1 MRKKILTV
9 IIDIIGILIT
19 IVCGLLLIQMIFMQ
33 RDLVSSSQQ
42 AGELIE
48 NTSEE
53 AMRSQIGAYLK
64 EAASIRAWVSDG
76 EFSKFA
82 DSIGVIANTAS
93 DIYAHPERYGTSRME
108 KYGESDMGELKSYI
122 AYGDGVDPEA
132 ADISAEAGMAANMQ
146 GVLKS
151 VNMAN
156 SSMATDYF
164 ASESGLF
171 VCAEAVSVY
180 NLPKGNEHLSFEA
193 RQRPWYTE
201 ARDAGHAVFT
211 GMIKDADTGDYVI
224 TCGVPV
230 YADGDF
236 IGVAGA
242 GLFLDTI
249 RQDVDGFQL
258 GENGYACIVN
268 SQGQVLFSGTTTGDL
283 AASEDMDSDIRLSS
297 NTELSGLATDAL
309 DGNAG
314 VDIVELDGCRYYIGY
329 APMETVGWSYMTILP
344 EAEVTAP
351 TKALVEKLD
360 AHNTE
365 QNQYVHG
372 SVVRSVRFIVLL
384 LVAVGGIMLIVAGR
398 FADKLADPIV
408 LLTGQV
414 SQIEGDNLDFECD
427 LRTGDEVQVLG
438 EAFESMTGRMKTY
451 IDDIT
456 AITAEKGRIGAELS
470 VAKHI
475 QASMLPCIFPP
486 YPDRGEFELYASMD
500 PAKEVGGD
508 FYDFFL
514 IDHDHLGI
522 VIADVSGK
530 GVPAALFMV
539 IAKTLIKNRAL
550 SGERVDEVFTHAN
563 NQLCE
568 GNAEDMFVTAWI
580 GIIELST
587 GHMQWCDAGHE
598 IPYLIHG
605 DGSIEKIM
613 PERKKLPLAAIEDT
627 GYVSNEL
634 DLNRGD
640 MIFLYTDGVPE
651 ACDMNDELYGIRRL
665 EQALS
670 SEYRADPETL
680 LKAIRSDVDGFVGEA
695 PQFDDLTMLCIQYRG
710 TGRDMSG
717 DPEV

>member
-1 MRKKILTV
+1 
-9 IIDIIGILIT
+9 
-19 IVCGLLLIQMIFMQ
+19 
-33 RDLVSSSQQ
+33 
-42 AGELIE
+42 
-48 NTSEE
+48 
-53 AMRSQIGAYLK
+53 
-64 EAASIRAWVSDG
+64 
-76 EFSKFA
+76 
-82 DSIGVIANTAS
+82 
-93 DIYAHPERYGTSRME
+93 
-108 KYGESDMGELKSYI
+108 
-122 AYGDGVDPEA
+122 
-132 ADISAEAGMAANMQ
+132 
-146 GVLKS
+146 
-151 VNMAN
+151 
-156 SSMATDYF
+156 
-164 ASESGLF
+164 
-171 VCAEAVSVY
+171 
-180 NLPKGNEHLSFEA
+180 
-193 RQRPWYTE
+193 
-201 ARDAGHAVFT
+201 
-211 GMIKDADTGDYVI
+211 
-224 TCGVPV
+224 
-230 YADGDF
+230 
-236 IGVAGA
+236 VAGA

-258 GENGYACIVN
+258 GENGYACIIN
-268 SQGQVLFSGTTTGDL
+268 SRGQVLFSGASEGDL
-283 AASEDMDSDIRLSS
+283 AASEDMESDIRRST
-297 NTELSGLATDAL
+297 NTELANLASDAL
-309 DGNAG
+309 AGQAG
-314 VDIVELDGCRYYIGY
+314 VNLIELNGQKYYIGY
-329 APMETVGWSYMTILP
+329 APMETVGWTYMTVLP
-344 EAEVTAP
+344 ETEVTAP
-351 TKALVEKLD
+351 TTALVEKLD
-360 AHNTE
+360 AHNAD
-365 QNQYVHG
+365 QNEYVH
-372 SVVRSVRFIVLL
+372 RSVIKSVQFIVLF
-384 LVAVGGIMLIVAGR
+384 LVILGAIMLFVAAR
-398 FADKLADPIV
+398 FADKLADPIAI
-408 LLTGQV
+408 LTGQV
-414 SQIEGDNLDFECD
+414 SQIEGDNLDFTCD
-427 LRTGDEVQVLG
+427 LHTGDEVQVLG

-456 AITAEKGRIGAELS
+456 AITAEKERIGAELS
-470 VAKHI
+470 VATHI

-486 YPDRGEFELYASMD
+486 YPDRDEFELFASMD
-500 PAKEVGGD
+500 PAREVGGD

-514 IDHDHLGI
+514 VDSDHLGI

-539 IAKTLIKNRAL
+539 ISKTLIKNRAL
-550 SGERVDEVFTHAN
+550 SGESVDEVFTHAN

-651 ACDMNDELYGIRRL
+651 ACDMNNELYGIRRL
-665 EQALS
+665 ELALS

>member
-1 MRKKILTV
+1 VRNFAANGGEIDDCIESIKTGDELEELADSV
-9 IIDIIGILIT
+9 IHMEKDIVQYIDN
-19 IVCGLLLIQMIFMQ
+19 IQSI
-33 RDLVSSSQQ
+33 
-42 AGELIE
+42 
-48 NTSEE
+48 TSE
-53 AMRSQIGAYLK
+53 K
-64 EAASIRAWVSDG
+64 ERISAELDVASKIQYDMLPG
-76 EFSKFA
+76 EFPPFP
-82 DSIGVIANTAS
+82 DRTEF
-93 DIYAHPERYGTSRME
+93 DIYA
-108 KYGESDMGELKSYI
+108 I
-122 AYGDGVDPEA
+122 
-132 ADISAEAGMAANMQ
+132 
-146 GVLKS
+146 
-151 VNMAN
+151 
-156 SSMATDYF
+156 
-164 ASESGLF
+164 
-171 VCAEAVSVY
+171 
-180 NLPKGNEHLSFEA
+180 
-193 RQRPWYTE
+193 
-201 ARDAGHAVFT
+201 
-211 GMIKDADTGDYVI
+211 
-224 TCGVPV
+224 
-230 YADGDF
+230 
-236 IGVAGA
+236 
-242 GLFLDTI
+242 
-249 RQDVDGFQL
+249 
-258 GENGYACIVN
+258 
-268 SQGQVLFSGTTTGDL
+268 
-283 AASEDMDSDIRLSS
+283 
-297 NTELSGLATDAL
+297 
-309 DGNAG
+309 
-314 VDIVELDGCRYYIGY
+314 
-329 APMETVGWSYMTILP
+329 
-344 EAEVTAP
+344 
-351 TKALVEKLD
+351 
-360 AHNTE
+360 
-365 QNQYVHG
+365 
-372 SVVRSVRFIVLL
+372 
-384 LVAVGGIMLIVAGR
+384 
-398 FADKLADPIV
+398 
-408 LLTGQV
+408 
-414 SQIEGDNLDFECD
+414 
-427 LRTGDEVQVLG
+427 
-438 EAFESMTGRMKTY
+438 
-451 IDDIT
+451 
-456 AITAEKGRIGAELS
+456 
-470 VAKHI
+470 
-475 QASMLPCIFPP
+475 
-486 YPDRGEFELYASMD
+486 MD

-514 IDHDHLGI
+514 VDHDHLGI